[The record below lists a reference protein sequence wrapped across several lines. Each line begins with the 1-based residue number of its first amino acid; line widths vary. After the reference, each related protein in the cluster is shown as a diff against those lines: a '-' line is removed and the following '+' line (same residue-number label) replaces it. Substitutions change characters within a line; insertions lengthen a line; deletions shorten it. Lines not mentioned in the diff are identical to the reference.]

1 MKVFN
6 CPQCGASLEFE
17 RIDAPLVKCHYCNS
31 MVVVPAELR
40 PAAPA
45 PPVESKTSYGGPDA
59 TPTKVVLAAVASLLV
74 LGGVGLFVATRDRSS
89 GGNGPGVSNIA
100 NTRRLMPT
108 PTPTPTPRP
117 NGYEVA
123 YTFGGEGTGP
133 GLFKDSMTLA
143 PDAEG
148 RVYVSDETR
157 RVQSFD
163 DAGRFLNTWN
173 IPAETKWYRK
183 ARGGPGKLIV
193 NERGEVY
200 AVLAGVILK
209 LDGETG
215 EVLGAAHGSD
225 HIHDAALSP
234 GHGLLVVSQKG
245 EDDELVLIG
254 GDGRAARRTH
264 RFVSSQLDKQLEVR
278 ALRVA
283 AGAGGDAFALYCIG
297 GVSGIFSYDDE
308 DISVFRFSPEG
319 KFVARFGG
327 GGRRGEPGQFG
338 PPAAIAAD
346 SRGRV
351 YVLETFST
359 VHVYEPDGRFVR
371 TLRAPHAV
379 HSLAFDAQGNL
390 YVAGD
395 HKVSK
400 LVLDR

>member
-1 MKVFN
+1 
-6 CPQCGASLEFE
+6 
-17 RIDAPLVKCHYCNS
+17 

-40 PAAPA
+40 PTPTA
-45 PPVESKTSYGGPDA
+45 PPDELKTSYGRPEA
-59 TPTKVVLAAVASLLV
+59 TPKKVVLAAVALLLV
-74 LGGVGLFVATRDRSS
+74 AGGVGLLVATRKRSS
-89 GGNGPGVSNIA
+89 SGDGPGVTNVA
-100 NTRRLMPT
+100 NTRRLM

-133 GLFKDSMTLA
+133 GLFQDSMTLA
-143 PDAEG
+143 LDAEG
-148 RVYVSDETR
+148 RVYASDETR
-157 RVQSFD
+157 RVQRFD
-163 DAGRFLNTWN
+163 DTGRFLNTWN
-173 IPAETKWYRK
+173 IPPATKWYRK
-183 ARGGPGKLIV
+183 VRGGPVKIIV
-193 NERGEVY
+193 NERDEVY

-225 HIHDAALSP
+225 YIHDAALSP
-234 GHGLLVVSQKG
+234 GHGLLVLSQKG

-283 AGAGGDAFALYCIG
+283 AGAGGDAYALYCIG
-297 GVSGIFSYDDE
+297 GVSGMFSYDDE

-346 SRGRV
+346 PHGRI

-359 VHVYEPDGRFVR
+359 VHVYEPDGRHVR
-371 TLRAPHAV
+371 TLKAPHAV
-379 HSLAFDAQGNL
+379 HALAFDAQGNL

-400 LVLDR
+400 LILDR